1 MLKKTEIERARKRW
15 FLRVVLTFF
24 AIGAAL
30 AGGEWARDYYGIA
43 EARLQLLFPVAGV
56 IYLFQIFS
64 YRKIKC
70 PSCGIA
76 IFNPMNLLV
85 PVPEECRGCRLKI
98 DR

>member
-1 MLKKTEIERARKRW
+1 MLKKEEIESARKRW

-30 AGGEWARDYYGIA
+30 AGGEWGRDYYGIP

-56 IYLFQIFS
+56 IYLLQIFS

-70 PSCGIA
+70 PRCGIA
-76 IFNPMNLLV
+76 IFNPVNLLLS
-85 PVPEECRGCRLKI
+85 VPEECRGCKAKI
-98 DR
+98 AR